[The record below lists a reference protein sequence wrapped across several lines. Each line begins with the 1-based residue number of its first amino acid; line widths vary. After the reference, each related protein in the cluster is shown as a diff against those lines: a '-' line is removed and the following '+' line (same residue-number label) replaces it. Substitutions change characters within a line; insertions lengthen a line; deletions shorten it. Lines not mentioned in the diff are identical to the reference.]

1 MVSGAGAGAS
11 IGVPRQSFE
20 IDDSHEETIQNASP
34 KEQPRLAGGDR
45 YDKCVLF
52 ILGPFCD
59 HGPPVCV
66 GVLWLAGHALWIMGL
81 LGAMDRS
88 EIELGKCAV
97 TGASIDWGCVSCC
110 RRRLSDANA
119 PRRRLDDECNR
130 EHIARQSACVR
141 FDVLHSHN
149 LVH

>member
-1 MVSGAGAGAS
+1 MVSGAGAGAA

-34 KEQPRLAGGDR
+34 KEQPRLYRLAGGNRCDECT
-45 YDKCVLF
+45 DM
-52 ILGPFCD
+52 FCD
-59 HGPPVCV
+59 NGPPVCV
-66 GVLWLAGHALWIMGL
+66 GILWLAGHALWIMGL

-119 PRRRLDDECNR
+119 PRRRLDECYR
-130 EHIARQSACVR
+130 EHTARQSACAR

>member
-1 MVSGAGAGAS
+1 MVSGAGAGAA

-34 KEQPRLAGGDR
+34 KEQPRLYRLAGGREDNR
-45 YDKCVLF
+45 ALLWAL
-52 ILGPFCD
+52 LGCFF
-59 HGPPVCV
+59 
-66 GVLWLAGHALWIMGL
+66 GVPWLAGHALWIMGL

-119 PRRRLDDECNR
+119 PRRRLDECYR
-130 EHIARQSACVR
+130 EHTARQSACAR

-149 LVH
+149 LAH